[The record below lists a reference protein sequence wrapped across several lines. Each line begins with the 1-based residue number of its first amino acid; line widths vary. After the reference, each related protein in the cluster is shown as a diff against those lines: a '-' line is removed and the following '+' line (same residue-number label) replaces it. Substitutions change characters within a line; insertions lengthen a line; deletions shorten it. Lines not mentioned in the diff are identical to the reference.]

1 MFGTVTGTKGFTLR
15 LCPLCKQDPD
25 VTGRRFTQ
33 FSKREFHYGICRH
46 CELGLVM
53 DPREDYENLYGE
65 AYYSGRG
72 ADPLVDYLGE
82 MREPNTI
89 RTLEWRG
96 LAQSLGPV
104 NRDLRVLD
112 FGCGLGGLTRF
123 LSQAG
128 WNAVGFEDDGFA
140 RKWMKAEGLP
150 IVDHLEPES
159 FDVIFAIEVV
169 EHLVDPV
176 PVLRLL
182 RRSLKPGG
190 RLVVT
195 TGNLAKAKRPLHE
208 WSYASVPEVHVTFW
222 TPRSWSNAL
231 LAAGF
236 TSGAGGSGLP
246 ASITQYKILKSLPQ
260 WAWPLARVAPL
271 WRPAAVLVDR
281 RFGVSDFP
289 DGLAMS
295 SPDHESS
302 EGYRDAFFA
311 GLKGP
316 SGTEGLPAFDRG
328 WRTGD
333 EGLKSHL
340 TYVDFTGASWSD
352 DLEEIHEESSRNHF
366 MDVLTRSSLLA
377 AVAESVPP
385 TGVVADLGCSTG
397 YLLEDLAR
405 AHPRAQLVGVD
416 VVAAGLRKAHLESPA
431 AVLLLADV
439 CNLPIGDDSVSAVV
453 SANMLEHVAD
463 DQQALSEIR
472 RILLPGGLAALVVP
486 FGHKLFDY
494 YDRFLGHERRY
505 RATELATKAAGAG
518 LEVVSVDHLGQ
529 LLYPPFWLVKKRNR
543 MLRQRLR
550 GDALRAQVEQDIAGT
565 SNSRL
570 GAVACDVEKRL
581 IRLGIRFPF
590 GIRELVVLRKPT
602 ASG

>member
-1 MFGTVTGTKGFTLR
+1 LR
-15 LCPLCKQDPD
+15 LCPLCRQDPD
-25 VTGRRFTQ
+25 VTGSRFTQ
-33 FSKREFHYGICRH
+33 FSNREFHYGMCRP
-46 CELGLVM
+46 CDLGLVL

-72 ADPLVDYLGE
+72 ADPMVDYLRE

-96 LAQSLGPV
+96 LARTLGPV

-140 RKWMKAEGLP
+140 RQWMRAEGLP
-150 IVDHLEPES
+150 IVDHLEPDS

-182 RRSLKPGG
+182 RSSLKPGG
-190 RLVVT
+190 RLIIT
-195 TGNLAKAKRPLHE
+195 TGNLAKAKKPLHA

-222 TPRSWSNAL
+222 TPHSWSTAL
-231 LAAGF
+231 RAGGF
-236 TSGAGGSGLP
+236 TSSAHVSALP
-246 ASITQYKILKSLPQ
+246 ASITQYKMLKSLPR
-260 WAWPLARVAPL
+260 WVRPLARVAPL
-271 WRPAAVLVDR
+271 WRPVAAVADQ
-281 RFGVSDFP
+281 RFGVSDFA
-289 DGLAMS
+289 DGLALTS
-295 SPDHESS
+295 PHHDSPD
-302 EGYRDAFFA
+302 GYRDTFFA
-311 GLKGP
+311 GLQGP
-316 SGTEGLPAFDRG
+316 PGTDGLPAFDGG

-333 EGLKSHL
+333 NGLQSHL
-340 TYVDFTGASWSD
+340 SYVDFTGASWSD
-352 DLEEIHEESSRNHF
+352 DLEEIHEESSRDHF
-366 MDVLTRSSLLA
+366 MDVLTRDSLLA
-377 AVAESVPP
+377 AVAESVPD

-416 VVAAGLRKAHLESPA
+416 VVAAGLRKAYLETPQA
-431 AVLLLADV
+431 ALLLADV
-439 CNLPIGDDSVSAVV
+439 CDLPIGDESVSAVV

-463 DQQALSEIR
+463 DQQALTEIR
-472 RILLPGGLAALVVP
+472 RILVPGGLAALVVP
-486 FGHKLFDY
+486 FGHNLYDY

-505 RATELATKAAGAG
+505 RAAELATKAMGAG
-518 LEVVSVDHLGQ
+518 LEVVRVEHLGQ

-543 MLRQRLR
+543 MLRERLR

-565 SNSRL
+565 TNSRL
-570 GAVACDVEKRL
+570 GAMACDVEKRL
-581 IRLGIRFPF
+581 TRRGIRFPF
-590 GIRELVVLRKPT
+590 GIRELVVLRKP
-602 ASG
+602 AKSR